1 MYCRQKN
8 ETKEDIT
15 ETSTKKE
22 TDNEAF
28 ESEEKEPCESYFI
41 VKISALINKILK
53 KLYTSLQ
60 QIFKVKTQLYLIAK

>member
-41 VKISALINKILK
+41 AKINALLN
-53 KLYTSLQ
+53 
-60 QIFKVKTQLYLIAK
+60 